1 MALKH
6 YSGLVPETFARN
18 LKVFQKTKIGN
29 TYKLLQKKQI
39 DKYTEPLSGIVD
51 IIINKK
57 ITIDFY
63 TNDAL
68 VFV

>member
-1 MALKH
+1 MQLFALD
-6 YSGLVPETFARN
+6 ET
-18 LKVFQKTKIGN
+18 
-29 TYKLLQKKQI
+29 
-39 DKYTEPLSGIVD
+39 DKYTEPLSVIVD

-57 ITIDFY
+57 ITIDIY